1 MEAKSLPSLKIN
13 TVELQWLQILSEGW
27 SSPLKGFMREQEY
40 LQALHFNCVLNEDGV
55 TRHNQSVPIVLS
67 LTEED
72 KKRLEDVS
80 AMTLIYEG
88 NPVAILRNP
97 DFYFQRKEE
106 RCSRQFGTTN
116 LGHPY
121 VKVRSQI

>member
-1 MEAKSLPSLKIN
+1 M
-13 TVELQWLQILSEGW
+13 
-27 SSPLKGFMREQEY
+27 
-40 LQALHFNCVLNEDGV
+40 

-72 KKRLEDVS
+72 KKRLVDVS
-80 AMTLIYEG
+80 AMTLIHDDK
-88 NPVAILRNP
+88 PVAILRNP

-106 RCSRQFGTTN
+106 RCSRQFGSTH

-121 VKVRSQI
+121 VKVSLYGNSQRKSSLIVFWHNFR